1 MKLCVMQCLQLIFN
15 KLSKFIIDSPL
26 QNRTIE
32 DKKPL
37 WVSCNNCGKRV
48 VNQIDSQCHLFTAQT
63 RMISRLF
70 L

>member
-37 WVSCNNCGKRV
+37 WVSCNNCGKKGCKSNRQSMPPIYCS
-48 VNQIDSQCHLFTAQT
+48 N
-63 RMISRLF
+63 
-70 L
+70 